1 MNGENNHVFHTSAL
15 DSWPHD
21 VQRPR
26 LTWTLFAAQLWLLV
40 AFVGMSLVAIAV
52 KLFLGGPS
60 EAQPAAAFALGLI
73 GVVVTPTAWW
83 NVARQL
89 DRAEREESSR
99 ADANPDL
106 APTARHGRDV
116 RAKPELLVS
125 HR

>member
-15 DSWPHD
+15 DSWPHEL
-21 VQRPR
+21 QRPH
-26 LTWTLFAAQLWLLV
+26 LTWTLFSAQLWLLV

-73 GVVVTPTAWW
+73 GVVLTPTAWW

-89 DRAEREESSR
+89 ERAERESAPVDPNVVPSS
-99 ADANPDL
+99 
-106 APTARHGRDV
+106 RHGRGV
-116 RAKPELLVS
+116 GTKPELLVS

>member
-89 DRAEREESSR
+89 DRAERESAP
-99 ADANPDL
+99 ADTKADVAL
-106 APTARHGRDV
+106 GRSHGRDV
-116 RAKPELLVS
+116 RAKQELLVS

>member
-21 VQRPR
+21 MQRPR
-26 LTWTLFAAQLWLLV
+26 LTWTLFSAQLWLLA
-40 AFVGMSLVAIAV
+40 AFVGMSLVAIGI

-60 EAQPAAAFALGLI
+60 EAQPATAFALGLI
-73 GVVVTPTAWW
+73 GVVLTPTAWW

-89 DRAEREESSR
+89 DRAERESAP
-99 ADANPDL
+99 ADANADI
-106 APTARHGRDV
+106 APASRHGRDV
-116 RAKPELLVS
+116 AAKPELLVS

>member
-116 RAKPELLVS
+116 RAKQELLVS

>member
-21 VQRPR
+21 LPRPR

-60 EAQPAAAFALGLI
+60 EAQPAAAFALGLV
-73 GVVVTPTAWW
+73 GVVLTPTAWW

-89 DRAEREESSR
+89 DRAERESAP
-99 ADANPDL
+99 ADSDV
-106 APTARHGRDV
+106 APTSHHGRDAP
-116 RAKPELLVS
+116 AKQELLIS

>member
-52 KLFLGGPS
+52 LW
-60 EAQPAAAFALGLI
+60 PAPAHSAIAM
-73 GVVVTPTAWW
+73 
-83 NVARQL
+83 NV
-89 DRAEREESSR
+89 S
-99 ADANPDL
+99 
-106 APTARHGRDV
+106 
-116 RAKPELLVS
+116 
-125 HR
+125 

>member
-89 DRAEREESSR
+89 DRAERESAP
-99 ADANPDL
+99 ADTKADV
-106 APTARHGRDV
+106 ASGSGHGRDV
-116 RAKPELLVS
+116 RAKQELLVS

>member
-60 EAQPAAAFALGLI
+60 EAQPAAAFALALI

-89 DRAEREESSR
+89 DHAERDSAP
-99 ADANPDL
+99 ADTKTDVAL
-106 APTARHGRDV
+106 GRSHGRDV
-116 RAKPELLVS
+116 RAKQELLVS

>member
-15 DSWPHD
+15 DSWPHEL
-21 VQRPR
+21 QRPR

-60 EAQPAAAFALGLI
+60 EAQPAAAFALGLLGI
-73 GVVVTPTAWW
+73 VLAPTAWW
-83 NVARQL
+83 KVARQL

-99 ADANPDL
+99 VEANADV
-106 APTARHGRDV
+106 APTGRHGRV
-116 RAKPELLVS
+116 VPAKPELLIS

>member
-15 DSWPHD
+15 DSWPHE
-21 VQRPR
+21 VQRPH
-26 LTWTLFAAQLWLLV
+26 LTWTLFSAQLWLLV

-73 GVVVTPTAWW
+73 GVVLTPAAWW
-83 NVARQL
+83 KVARQL
-89 DRAEREESSR
+89 DRAEHESAP
-99 ADANPDL
+99 ADPNADV
-106 APTARHGRDV
+106 AKRHGRDV
-116 RAKPELLVS
+116 PAKQELLVS

>member
-15 DSWPHD
+15 DSWPHEL
-21 VQRPR
+21 QRPR

-52 KLFLGGPS
+52 NLFLGGPS

-89 DRAEREESSR
+89 DRAERESAP
-99 ADANPDL
+99 ADTKADV
-106 APTARHGRDV
+106 APGRSHGRDV
-116 RAKPELLVS
+116 RAKQELLVS

>member
-89 DRAEREESSR
+89 DRAERESAS
-99 ADANPDL
+99 ADTKADVAL
-106 APTARHGRDV
+106 GRSHGRDV
-116 RAKPELLVS
+116 RAKQELLVS

>member
-26 LTWTLFAAQLWLLV
+26 LTWTLFSAQLWLLV
-40 AFVGMSLVAIAV
+40 AFVGMSLLAIAI

-73 GVVVTPTAWW
+73 GVVLTPTAWW

-89 DRAEREESSR
+89 DRAERESAP
-99 ADANPDL
+99 ADANVEV
-106 APTARHGRDV
+106 APTRPHGRDV
-116 RAKPELLVS
+116 RAKQELLVS